1 MKGLLDT
8 GSGLQKKVVT
18 VNPSWIKTNI
28 GLQKVL
34 KEKYVFNRLVKVF
47 VARWWP
53 QKKNNTKNKKQTNK
67 LLTTL
72 IFSGTAEAL
81 LKLYPQIEYTNY
93 QFQRSDTYHG

>member
-1 MKGLLDT
+1 MEGLLDT
-8 GSGLQKKVVT
+8 GSGLQKQVVT

-34 KEKYVFNRLVKVF
+34 KEKYVFNLLVKVF

-53 QKKNNTKNKKQTNK
+53 QKKKK